1 MKSTTKLIKTLGLLV
16 GLMAVASGAW
26 AATSDQLTI
35 TLTPSVNMNIAI
47 TTTTVQWNSGDTDL
61 NLSLALG
68 VTDYLV
74 RPATVTYTGTF
85 ANAEMDIDG
94 VDNMTDWTFDP
105 DDVPSQNDVQVYVV
119 FGSTNAGAAPT
130 LTQFTEDGDDR
141 LNDASTR
148 VGATGGDNADANHL
162 NAGYDATDENLV
174 NNEQMHMWI
183 RIDMPPSST
192 VTTQQDFSI
201 LLTATNTSL

>member
-1 MKSTTKLIKTLGLLV
+1 MKRQIKIGLGLLFLAL
-16 GLMAVASGAW
+16 GTTAQ
-26 AATSDQLTI
+26 AATSDQITI

-74 RPATVTYTGTF
+74 RPATVTYTGSF

-94 VDNMTDWTFDP
+94 VDNMADWQFDAN
-105 DDVPSQNDVQVYVV
+105 DVPSENDVQVYVL
-119 FGSTNAGAAPT
+119 FSTTDTATAPT
-130 LTQFTEDGDDR
+130 LVQFTEDADDR

-148 VGATGGDNADANHL
+148 VGATSGDNTDGNHL
-162 NAGYDATDENLV
+162 NTGFDASGNENLA
-174 NNEQMHMWI
+174 NNEMNHMWI
-183 RIDMPPSST
+183 RIDMPPTST
-192 VTTQQDFSI
+192 VTSQQDFSI